1 MDSLKRFSSDDKDL
15 TDTAKVPS
23 TCLSAAGFKFM
34 FQSFPRI
41 ELLQW
46 HLAKARP
53 QDLESSAS
61 DAAKEALYYRQ
72 DHQAVLN
79 LICGAESIP

>member
-23 TCLSAAGFKFM
+23 TCISAAGFKFM

-46 HLAKARP
+46 HLAKA
-53 QDLESSAS
+53 QC
-61 DAAKEALYYRQ
+61 
-72 DHQAVLN
+72 QAVDFF
-79 LICGAESIP
+79 ASPRQV